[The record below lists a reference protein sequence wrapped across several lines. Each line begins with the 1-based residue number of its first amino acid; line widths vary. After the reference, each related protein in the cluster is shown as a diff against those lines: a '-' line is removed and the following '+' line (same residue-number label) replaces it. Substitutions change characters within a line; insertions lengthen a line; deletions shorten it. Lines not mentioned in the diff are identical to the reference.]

1 MQAVIRGGG
10 GGGGGGGGKGQR
22 VSGCGVMIPEW
33 VPISH
38 FPLRGLK
45 H

>member
-1 MQAVIRGGG
+1 MQAVIRSGEGGG
-10 GGGGGGGGKGQR
+10 EGQR
-22 VSGCGVMIPEW
+22 VLGCGVMIPEW
-33 VPISH
+33 VPIGH

>member
-1 MQAVIRGGG
+1 MQAVIRSGEGGG
-10 GGGGGGGGKGQR
+10 GEGQR

-33 VPISH
+33 VPIGH